1 MGMFKVIT
9 RNNES
14 GLFGVLDTNDFVVE
28 FFEFADLKKY
38 VQSGINIQGVAYNP
52 STRVWDMSLQKP
64 VVPQLLVDKIYSAA
78 KVFGDEAGY
87 VKDFLLSYVGMLQR
101 QGENLLKFA
110 RKTTPKAL
118 AELVD
123 L

>member
-1 MGMFKVIT
+1 MFKVIT

-14 GLFGVLDTNDFVVE
+14 GQFGVLDTNDFVVE

-38 VQSGINIQGVAYNP
+38 VQSGINIQGVVYNP
-52 STRVWDMSLQKP
+52 STHVWDMSLQKP
-64 VVPQLLVDKIYSAA
+64 VVPQLLADKIYSAA
-78 KVFGDEAGY
+78 KMFGDEAEFAR
-87 VKDFLLSYVGMLQR
+87 DFLLSYVGMLQR

-118 AELVD
+118 AGLVD